1 MTSNSGMEVA
11 TLVHFSFL
19 AYVDG
24 NVMFGHLALN
34 FMVKYVQNVESE
46 AAVASTKAK
55 KSKKKKRAA
64 SDAGD
69 TIDTEH
75 GAATDGVLVEYD
87 VNEPT
92 MGEKLAS
99 ITLQDN
105 GKTNS
110 LEIEESPPHAKP
122 PSADSVNILLKQ
134 ALRADDRALLLDCLY
149 TQDEKVIAN
158 SISLLNPS
166 DVLKLLQSLLSI
178 IHSRGAILA
187 CALPWLRSLL
197 LQHSTGIMSQESS
210 LHALNSLYQV
220 KMRTSP
226 WKDSDVETIRYWLSL
241 NFKEDIRL
249 FFTDGVLSSI
259 YLVIIESRVP
269 FKISMQIMVVNLKH
283 VGFIQLIESRVST
296 FQSALQLSSY
306 IDFLYAGVVDDA
318 SDENHTVTPVIYE
331 DNDESDDEESEDAM
345 ETDQDSK
352 EDQEA
357 SDGLSDIEGSDGMS
371 E

>member
-1 MTSNSGMEVA
+1 MNLTSNMNANSCRIAGFITSNSGMEVA

-24 NVMFGHLALN
+24 NVDDVATAPKQLD
-34 FMVKYVQNVESE
+34 VQNVESE

-210 LHALNSLYQV
+210 LHALNSLYQ
-220 KMRTSP
+220 
-226 WKDSDVETIRYWLSL
+226 
-241 NFKEDIRL
+241 
-249 FFTDGVLSSI
+249 
-259 YLVIIESRVP
+259 
-269 FKISMQIMVVNLKH
+269 
-283 VGFIQLIESRVST
+283 LIESRVST

>member
-1 MTSNSGMEVA
+1 MQILVKMVTGKTLTLGMESSDTVDCVKAKIKDEEDIPQDQQCLIFAGKQLEDGQILADFSIHKKKKTKPLKFTLLQVDDVA
-11 TLVHFSFL
+11 TAPKQL
-19 AYVDG
+19 D
-24 NVMFGHLALN
+24 
-34 FMVKYVQNVESE
+34 VQNVESE

-210 LHALNSLYQV
+210 LHALNSLYQ
-220 KMRTSP
+220 
-226 WKDSDVETIRYWLSL
+226 
-241 NFKEDIRL
+241 
-249 FFTDGVLSSI
+249 
-259 YLVIIESRVP
+259 
-269 FKISMQIMVVNLKH
+269 
-283 VGFIQLIESRVST
+283 LIESRVST

>member
-1 MTSNSGMEVA
+1 MQILVKMVTGKTLTLWMESSDTVDCVKAKIKDEEDIPQDQQCLIFAGKQLEDGQILADFSIHKKKKTKPLKFTLLQVDDVA
-11 TLVHFSFL
+11 TAPKQL
-19 AYVDG
+19 D
-24 NVMFGHLALN
+24 
-34 FMVKYVQNVESE
+34 VQNVESE

-69 TIDTEH
+69 TIDTDH

-110 LEIEESPPHAKP
+110 LEIQESPPHAKP

-226 WKDSDVETIRYWLSL
+226 WKDSD
-241 NFKEDIRL
+241 
-249 FFTDGVLSSI
+249 G
-259 YLVIIESRVP
+259 
-269 FKISMQIMVVNLKH
+269 
-283 VGFIQLIESRVST
+283 
-296 FQSALQLSSY
+296 
-306 IDFLYAGVVDDA
+306 DA
-318 SDENHTVTPVIYE
+318 
-331 DNDESDDEESEDAM
+331 
-345 ETDQDSK
+345 
-352 EDQEA
+352 
-357 SDGLSDIEGSDGMS
+357 
-371 E
+371 

>member
-1 MTSNSGMEVA
+1 MQILVKMVTGKTLTLGMESSDTVDCVKAKIKDEEDIPQDQQCLIFAGKQLEDGQILADFSIHKKKKTKPLKFTLLQVDDVA
-11 TLVHFSFL
+11 TAPKQL
-19 AYVDG
+19 D
-24 NVMFGHLALN
+24 
-34 FMVKYVQNVESE
+34 VQNVESE

-69 TIDTEH
+69 TIDS
-75 GAATDGVLVEYD
+75 ATDGVLVEYD

-187 CALPWLRSLL
+187 CAHPWLRSLL

-210 LHALNSLYQV
+210 LHALNSLYQ
-220 KMRTSP
+220 
-226 WKDSDVETIRYWLSL
+226 
-241 NFKEDIRL
+241 
-249 FFTDGVLSSI
+249 
-259 YLVIIESRVP
+259 
-269 FKISMQIMVVNLKH
+269 
-283 VGFIQLIESRVST
+283 LIESRVST
-296 FQSALQLSSY
+296 FQSALQLSSC
-306 IDFLYAGVVDDA
+306 IDFLYAGVCFCAV
-318 SDENHTVTPVIYE
+318 
-331 DNDESDDEESEDAM
+331 
-345 ETDQDSK
+345 
-352 EDQEA
+352 
-357 SDGLSDIEGSDGMS
+357 LCR
-371 E
+371 

>member
-1 MTSNSGMEVA
+1 MQILVKMVTGKTLTLGMESSDTVDCVKAKIKDEEDIPPDQQCLIFAGKQLEDGQILADFSIHKKKKTKPLKFTLLQVDDVA
-11 TLVHFSFL
+11 AAPKQL
-19 AYVDG
+19 D
-24 NVMFGHLALN
+24 
-34 FMVKYVQNVESE
+34 VQNVESE

-64 SDAGD
+64 SDVGD
-69 TIDTEH
+69 TIDTDH

-210 LHALNSLYQV
+210 LHALNSLYQ
-220 KMRTSP
+220 
-226 WKDSDVETIRYWLSL
+226 
-241 NFKEDIRL
+241 
-249 FFTDGVLSSI
+249 
-259 YLVIIESRVP
+259 
-269 FKISMQIMVVNLKH
+269 
-283 VGFIQLIESRVST
+283 LIESRVST
-296 FQSALQLSSY
+296 FQSALQLSSC

-331 DNDESDDEESEDAM
+331 DNDESDEESEDAM

-352 EDQEA
+352 EEEA
-357 SDGLSDIEGSDGMS
+357 SDGLSDIEGIDGMS

>member
-1 MTSNSGMEVA
+1 MQILVKMVTGKTLTLGMESSDTVDCVKAKIKDEEDIPPDQQCLIFAGKQLEDGQILADFSIHKKKKTKPLKFTLLQVDDVA
-11 TLVHFSFL
+11 AAPKQL
-19 AYVDG
+19 D
-24 NVMFGHLALN
+24 
-34 FMVKYVQNVESE
+34 VQNVESE

-64 SDAGD
+64 SDVGD
-69 TIDTEH
+69 TIDT
-75 GAATDGVLVEYD
+75 ATDGVLVEYD

-220 KMRTSP
+220 
-226 WKDSDVETIRYWLSL
+226 
-241 NFKEDIRL
+241 
-249 FFTDGVLSSI
+249 
-259 YLVIIESRVP
+259 
-269 FKISMQIMVVNLKH
+269 
-283 VGFIQLIESRVST
+283 
-296 FQSALQLSSY
+296 
-306 IDFLYAGVVDDA
+306 VDDA

-331 DNDESDDEESEDAM
+331 DNDESDDKESEDAM

-352 EDQEA
+352 EEEA
-357 SDGLSDIEGSDGMS
+357 SDGLSDIEGIDGMS

>member
-1 MTSNSGMEVA
+1 MYARS
-11 TLVHFSFL
+11 HI
-19 AYVDG
+19 
-24 NVMFGHLALN
+24 HL
-34 FMVKYVQNVESE
+34 
-46 AAVASTKAK
+46 T
-55 KSKKKKRAA
+55 
-64 SDAGD
+64 D
-69 TIDTEH
+69 IEH

-149 TQDEKVIAN
+149 TQDEKVVFSALDMLMLNFTYRRFTLVIAN

-210 LHALNSLYQV
+210 LHALNSLYQ
-220 KMRTSP
+220 
-226 WKDSDVETIRYWLSL
+226 
-241 NFKEDIRL
+241 
-249 FFTDGVLSSI
+249 
-259 YLVIIESRVP
+259 
-269 FKISMQIMVVNLKH
+269 
-283 VGFIQLIESRVST
+283 LIESRVST
-296 FQSALQLSSY
+296 FQSALQLSSC

-357 SDGLSDIEGSDGMS
+357 SDGLGDIEGSDGMTLSRERKDNS
-371 E
+371 EISLMSRSICQVFEDKPGFSDSRPSIVLLDDILKKPQLYLLF

>member
-1 MTSNSGMEVA
+1 MQILVKMVTGKTLTLWMESSDTVDCVKAKIKDEEDIPQDQQCLIFAGKQLEDGQILADFSIHKKKKTKPLKFTLLQVDDVA
-11 TLVHFSFL
+11 TAPKQL
-19 AYVDG
+19 D
-24 NVMFGHLALN
+24 
-34 FMVKYVQNVESE
+34 VQNVESE

-69 TIDTEH
+69 TIDTDH

-110 LEIEESPPHAKP
+110 LEIQESPPHAKP

-149 TQDEKVIAN
+149 TQDEKVFIKKQNVLVHKLEIFCLQVIAN

-210 LHALNSLYQV
+210 LHALNSLYQ
-220 KMRTSP
+220 
-226 WKDSDVETIRYWLSL
+226 
-241 NFKEDIRL
+241 
-249 FFTDGVLSSI
+249 
-259 YLVIIESRVP
+259 
-269 FKISMQIMVVNLKH
+269 
-283 VGFIQLIESRVST
+283 LIESRVST
-296 FQSALQLSSY
+296 FQSALQLSSC

-352 EDQEA
+352 EEEA
-357 SDGLSDIEGSDGMS
+357 SDGHSDIEGSDGMS